1 MIKSFRIKRAQSR
14 IFIFVISTHQIRCPF
29 HINSPSS
36 PSAQGCPSCPMIR
49 GRSFSERGKPWV
61 VKAISSGA
69 SGLVSVNIPSVMPYD
84 CWTAQEKAAES
95 LLASFAVNR
104 APPTWMDSR
113 LERSTGYQSSA
124 SIQRFTADGTA
135 VIVVTFAEEINGNT
149 SSGLTLSAKM
159 TVPPFLAHQV
169 RRGMRAANYGIST
182 KLLGI
187 LFFRKKAIGKPL
199 PRNCT
204 HS

>member
-1 MIKSFRIKRAQSR
+1 
-14 IFIFVISTHQIRCPF
+14 
-29 HINSPSS
+29 
-36 PSAQGCPSCPMIR
+36 
-49 GRSFSERGKPWV
+49 
-61 VKAISSGA
+61 
-69 SGLVSVNIPSVMPYD
+69 MPYD

-159 TVPPFLAHQV
+159 TVPPFSSAPSAPGHASGKLWHIDK
-169 RRGMRAANYGIST
+169 AARYFVFSEKSDREAAST
-182 KLLGI
+182 KLY
-187 LFFRKKAIGKPL
+187 
-199 PRNCT
+199 T
-204 HS
+204 

>member
-1 MIKSFRIKRAQSR
+1 M
-14 IFIFVISTHQIRCPF
+14 
-29 HINSPSS
+29 
-36 PSAQGCPSCPMIR
+36 
-49 GRSFSERGKPWV
+49 

-124 SIQRFTADGTA
+124 SDGTA

-159 TVPPFLAHQV
+159 TVPPFSSAPSAPGHASGKLWHIDK
-169 RRGMRAANYGIST
+169 AARYFVFSEKSDREAAST
-182 KLLGI
+182 KLY
-187 LFFRKKAIGKPL
+187 
-199 PRNCT
+199 T
-204 HS
+204 

>member
-1 MIKSFRIKRAQSR
+1 
-14 IFIFVISTHQIRCPF
+14 
-29 HINSPSS
+29 
-36 PSAQGCPSCPMIR
+36 MIR

-159 TVPPFLAHQV
+159 TVPPFSSAPSAPGHASGKLWHIDK
-169 RRGMRAANYGIST
+169 AARYFVFSE
-182 KLLGI
+182 
-187 LFFRKKAIGKPL
+187 KAIGKPL